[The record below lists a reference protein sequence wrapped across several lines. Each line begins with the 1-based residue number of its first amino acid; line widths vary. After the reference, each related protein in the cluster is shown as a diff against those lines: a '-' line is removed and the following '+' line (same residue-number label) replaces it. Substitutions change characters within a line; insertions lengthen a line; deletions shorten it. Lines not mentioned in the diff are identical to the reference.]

1 MSYIIT
7 RQPLE
12 GLGVM
17 TEEVYC
23 IHNLKEMGGRMFGN
37 PIWCKWKDSGIP
49 NHVMTFWTQMEA
61 ETRLSQLVHKDPNW
75 IYKVDFYDR

>member
-7 RQPLE
+7 RRPTEERRL
-12 GLGVM
+12 M

-23 IHNLKEMGGRMFGN
+23 IHDLQEMGGRMFGH
-37 PIWCKWKDSGIP
+37 PIWCKWEDSGIP

-61 ETRLSQLVHKDPNW
+61 EARMSQLKHKDPDW

>member
-12 GLGVM
+12 GLGTF

-23 IHNLKEMGGRMFGN
+23 IHDLQEIGGRMFGH
-37 PIWCKWKDSGIP
+37 PIWCKWKDSGFP
-49 NHVMTFWTQMEA
+49 NQPLTFWTQMEA
-61 ETRLSQLVHKDPNW
+61 EARLSQLVHKDPEW
-75 IYKVDFYDR
+75 IYKVEFYDR